1 MQSIII
7 IIFKPIIFVVCHY
20 RWAISFIIFLL
31 EEEIRIRGENLAQR
45 FHFTKFLCTQT
56 SGPPRKK
63 KKSYLRN
70 LRNLTLVGIRNLF

>member
-31 EEEIRIRGENLAQR
+31 EEEIRIRGENLTQR

-56 SGPPRKK
+56 SGPSGK